1 MAWWRPVEYT
11 ERHLELAKEYLE
23 SCKDT
28 YTEKDKL
35 KVKLPSIEW
44 LARHLQRNGLHIA
57 RKTIY
62 NWADNPDLPEFLHI
76 LEAILSEQA
85 ERLINSSI
93 SGEYNS
99 NIAKLLMWK
108 HWYTDKQEI
117 EQRTEHSFPE
127 LSQEQMKKIANQALK

>member
-11 ERHLELAKEYLE
+11 EQHLELAKEYLD

-44 LARHLQRNGLHIA
+44 LARHLQRANIPVH
-57 RKTIY
+57 RSTIY
-62 NWADNPDLPEFLHI
+62 DWRDKYEEFSDI
-76 LEAILSEQA
+76 LEWILVEQA

-117 EQRTEHSFPE
+117 DQKTEHSFPE
-127 LSQEQMKKIANQALK
+127 LSQEQLKKIANQALK